1 MPHSANHGRAQG
13 YRNVPLARLCLCLC
27 LSACLPRPIANPHA
41 APRARAA
48 PRAGAWAA
56 PTLTF
61 QFGALGTRG
70 YSWYCGF
77 SWYCGLFMRLRSE
90 LCKVR
95 VLVSALRRRVRSARA
110 PRE

>member
-1 MPHSANHGRAQG
+1 MPHSANDGRAQG
-13 YRNVPLARLCLCLC
+13 YRNVPLARLCLCLPVC
-27 LSACLPRPIANPHA
+27 RPIANPHA

-70 YSWYCGF
+70 YSWYCGY
-77 SWYCGLFMRLRSE
+77 SW
-90 LCKVR
+90 
-95 VLVSALRRRVRSARA
+95 VLWTIHAIAIRTV
-110 PRE
+110 